1 MDGVNESAGREVKGA
16 GECTRRA
23 FGFHVES
30 YEVPRGAEAR
40 RALQL
45 QLTVDAGARGWSIAA
60 GTVVT
65 TPSQRDGDH
74 ERAELLVIFQREV
87 ARDESP

>member
-1 MDGVNESAGREVKGA
+1 MAGVNERAGREVESA

-23 FGFHVES
+23 YGFHIES
-30 YEVPRGAEAR
+30 YEVPRNAEAR

-45 QLTVDAGARGWSIAA
+45 QLTADAGARGWSIAA
-60 GTVVT
+60 ATVVT
-65 TPSQRDGDH
+65 TPSSRDGGP

-87 ARDESP
+87 SRDESP